1 MFPDQNRGEFGVQV
15 SHWSRPSS
23 CGERARVSLI
33 NSVWRLQ
40 WLDRE
45 SCRLNVLHSV
55 KPLSRG
61 LWRTCRVISQ
71 SFIAASAAYI
81 CTFTTW
87 MLLLLLLLNAAKDAT
102 RCPIPLEHLQFLPHI
117 RCFHL
122 TGKQTGQSVVG
133 NHNVFFFFF
142 LFTAGTKTLAAM
154 LVEALLGPCRMGWVG
169 SGLNTT

>member
-87 MLLLLLLLNAAKDAT
+87 MLLLLQYAAEDT
-102 RCPIPLEHLQFLPHI
+102 RHVAQ
-117 RCFHL
+117 FHL
-122 TGKQTGQSVVG
+122 SISSFYRISDAFIWPASKLAKVSSVAT
-133 NHNVFFFFF
+133 FFF
-142 LFTAGTKTLAAM
+142 LPFC
-154 LVEALLGPCRMGWVG
+154 LLREQRRWLLCW
-169 SGLNTT
+169 LKFC